1 MVQSITQ
8 MIKNNQVKK
17 AAAFLY
23 EVGTMRKIARAHRQ
37 SLLTDDLSDN
47 IASHSYRVTWIG
59 YLLANMEKVDANKV
73 VLMCLAHDTAEARS
87 GDQNWVHK
95 KYVKVFEDEIIKDQI
110 AELPGESQLKNIL
123 SEYHERESKE
133 AKIAKDADLIDQIL
147 LLKEYIMTG
156 NNEAVS
162 WLKNDGNKKNKHFE
176 LLYSKSAKN
185 LAKEIVKQ
193 NPSDWWK
200 KLWTE
205 KRR

>member
-1 MVQSITQ
+1 MA
-8 MIKNNQVKK
+8 KNNQVKRT
-17 AAAFLY
+17 ASFLY

-110 AELPGESQLKNIL
+110 TGLPGEADLKKTL
-123 SEYHERESKE
+123 GEYHERGSRE
-133 AKIAKDADLIDQIL
+133 AKIAKDADLLDQIL
-147 LLKEYIMTG
+147 LLKEYILAG
-156 NNEAVS
+156 NKEAVT
-162 WLKNDGNKKNKHFE
+162 WLKDDGNKKNKHYE
-176 LLYSKSAKN
+176 LLYSKSAKL
-185 LAKEIVKQ
+185 LAREIMKQ

-200 KLWTE
+200 NLWTE